1 MLISKKITSSTFL
14 FLLFIGR
21 FGQTFGDTG
30 STQDFSLGKNCV
42 AASCFG
48 SQAKTEKVQKSQ
60 CQSNDEIQ
68 PIIEFKAGY
77 FFFADGK
84 MRKIYNEGGLDLQIA
99 GSYPIWKWMQIYGSV
114 EFIEKHG
121 RSLHGH
127 QKARIWEYP
136 ISLGL
141 KSVVKICKN
150 TQYYLTI
157 GPRYFFV
164 HTHAN
169 SSHIDKTMNQNG
181 IGGFAGTGFNFLPT
195 DHLLIDVFGEYSY
208 CRLHFHPHKKH
219 TYGRSIQV
227 GGFAFGAGL
236 GYAF

>member
-1 MLISKKITSSTFL
+1 MLIPKNTTRPTFL
-14 FLLFIGR
+14 FLLFTACFVQG
-21 FGQTFGDTG
+21 FGDT
-30 STQDFSLGKNCV
+30 QDLSLGNTMSFFC
-42 AASCFG
+42 A
-48 SQAKTEKVQKSQ
+48 QAKNENIQISQ
-60 CQSNDEIQ
+60 PSPCQSNYEIQ
-68 PIIEFKAGY
+68 PTIEFKAGY

-99 GSYPIWKWMQIYGSV
+99 GSYPMWKWMQIYGSV
-114 EFIEKHG
+114 EYIERHG
-121 RSLHGH
+121 RSLNSR
-127 QKARIWEYP
+127 QKTRLWEYP

-141 KSVVKICKN
+141 KSVAKICKSV
-150 TQYYLTI
+150 QYYLTI

-195 DHLLIDVFGEYSY
+195 SHLLIDVFGEYSY
-208 CRLHFHPHKKH
+208 CKLHFHPHKKH
-219 TYGRSIQV
+219 VYGRSIQV

>member
-1 MLISKKITSSTFL
+1 MLFVKTLTRPTFL
-14 FLLFIGR
+14 FLLFTGCFVQG
-21 FGQTFGDTG
+21 FGN
-30 STQDFSLGKNCV
+30 SQDLSLGS
-42 AASCFG
+42 AIPFFG
-48 SQAKTEKVQKSQ
+48 TQAKNENVQISQPSQ
-60 CQSNDEIQ
+60 CPSTDEIQ
-68 PIIEFKAGY
+68 PTIEFKAGY

-114 EFIEKHG
+114 EYIERHG
-121 RSLHGH
+121 RSLNSH
-127 QKARIWEYP
+127 QKTRIWQYP

-141 KSVVKICKN
+141 KSVAKICKS

-169 SSHIDKTMNQNG
+169 SSHVDKTMNQNG
-181 IGGFAGTGFNFLPT
+181 IGGFVGTGFNFLPT

-208 CRLHFHPHKKH
+208 CKLHFHPHKKH

-227 GGFAFGAGL
+227 GGFAFGVGL

>member
-1 MLISKKITSSTFL
+1 MLISKNITS
-14 FLLFIGR
+14 FLLFTACFVQG
-21 FGQTFGDTG
+21 FGNTRLP
-30 STQDFSLGKNCV
+30 QDFSPEENVLAG
-42 AASCFG
+42 SCSE
-48 SQAKTEKVQKSQ
+48 SQAKNKKVQKSQ

-68 PIIEFKAGY
+68 PTIEFKAGY

-114 EFIEKHG
+114 EYIERHG
-121 RSLHGH
+121 RSLNSH
-127 QKARIWEYP
+127 QKTRIWQYP

-141 KSVVKICKN
+141 KSVAKICKS

-164 HTHAN
+164 HTHAS
-169 SSHIDKTMNQNG
+169 SSHVDKTMNQNG

-208 CRLHFHPHKKH
+208 CKLHFHPHKKH
-219 TYGRSIQV
+219 VYGRSIQV